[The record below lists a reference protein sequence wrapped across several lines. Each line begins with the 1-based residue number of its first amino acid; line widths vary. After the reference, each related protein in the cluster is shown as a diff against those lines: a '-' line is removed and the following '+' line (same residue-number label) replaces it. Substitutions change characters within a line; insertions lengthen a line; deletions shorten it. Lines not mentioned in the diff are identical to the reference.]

1 MLVLVG
7 GQTHNQVWD
16 GLVCSLIDRLDLRS
30 LSGVLAST
38 SPPMDTPKLQLFTE
52 QLLIRKAK
60 RLAEKIFYN

>member
-38 SPPMDTPKLQLFTE
+38 SPPMDTGF
-52 QLLIRKAK
+52 
-60 RLAEKIFYN
+60 